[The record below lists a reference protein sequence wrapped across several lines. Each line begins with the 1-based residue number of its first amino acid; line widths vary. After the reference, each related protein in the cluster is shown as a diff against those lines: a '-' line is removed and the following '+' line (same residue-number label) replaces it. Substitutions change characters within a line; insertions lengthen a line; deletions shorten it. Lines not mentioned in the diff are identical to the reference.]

1 MKLKKILICFLF
13 LMILPI
19 AVWGASITISPD
31 SGKPKTPI
39 VIQGTGFKPGEKVDV
54 LLKLSEFEIIGLGT
68 RKVDKIVADQNGAFK
83 VKSAIPKMAKPG
95 TYNVMAIGD
104 KGSYAE
110 SQIKVVK

>member
-1 MKLKKILICFLF
+1 MRPKKIVGIIIGVILF
-13 LMILPI
+13 PAL
-19 AVWGASITISPD
+19 VWAASITINPD

-39 VIQGTGFKPGEKVDV
+39 VIEGKGFKPGERVDV
-54 LLKLSEFEIIGLGT
+54 LLKLSDFEIIGLGT
-68 RKVDKIVADQNGAFK
+68 RKVDKIVADQSGAFK

-95 TYNVMAIGD
+95 IYKVIATGD